1 MKGMEVIFMYDN
13 ELYHW
18 GIKGQKWGVRRFQ
31 NKDGS
36 LTPAGKKR
44 YDDDVERLKSSVD
57 VAKKNAE
64 SAYKKYSVAL
74 NRYCASPTKS
84 NYDNLTKANK
94 RYESAINDRNKAQ
107 LSYKAAKMDADGK
120 LMSDEDKSKHR
131 RMLEEKYQRRGYDE
145 KQAAVLADD
154 RIKAERVVAAAAALT
169 ITACAAYATNKYI
182 KDRTDG
188 MIKSGELLQRI
199 EMTDTGGKLHDMFY
213 TSKGEHDN
221 KRYAGLLGMTRQ
233 RQTGHA
239 YMMKLQANS
248 DIKVA
253 SKEKAAQVFGDLY
266 KNDPEFNRSVRDVVK
281 RHFGGSNKVNVNNL
295 SDRNIRKMYENFN
308 SGLLDIRD
316 SGSGADKKF
325 YDKLKQAGYGA
336 IQDINDMKYSGYNAK
351 NPLIV
356 FDNSNN
362 NIMVK
367 SITEM
372 TNHRSIIDRGV
383 EEYKKSLKE
392 IKTEKVL
399 SSKHPALMAGGA
411 LAGMLV
417 SDYGS
422 NAKDNR
428 MIKQYKKDHP
438 NTKLT
443 DREILKNYSKEG

>member
-1 MKGMEVIFMYDN
+1 MYDN

-120 LMSDEDKSKHR
+120 LMADEDKSKHR

-145 KQAAVLADD
+145 KQAAVLANDH
-154 RIKAERVVAAAAALT
+154 IKAEKVVAAAAALT

-213 TSKGEHDN
+213 ISKGEHDN
-221 KRYAGLLGMTRQ
+221 KRYAGLLGMNRHS
-233 RQTGHA
+233 QTGHA
-239 YMMKLQANS
+239 YVMKLQANT

-253 SKEKAAQVFGDLY
+253 SKEKAAQVFGELY
-266 KNDPEFNRSVRDVVK
+266 KNDPDFNRSVKDIVGQ
-281 RHFGGSNKVNVNNL
+281 HFGGTNKVNVNNI

-308 SGLLDIRD
+308 SAIMDIRD

-411 LAGMLV
+411 LTGMLV
-417 SDYGS
+417 GDYAS
-422 NAKDNR
+422 IAKDSR
-428 MIKQYKKDHP
+428 IIKQYKKDHP